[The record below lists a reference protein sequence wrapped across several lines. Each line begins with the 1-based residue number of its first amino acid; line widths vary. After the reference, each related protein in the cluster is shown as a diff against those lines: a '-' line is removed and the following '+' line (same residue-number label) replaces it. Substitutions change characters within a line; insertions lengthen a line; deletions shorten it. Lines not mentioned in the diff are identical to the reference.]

1 MYLAKLNKPRL
12 SLMSKTRNIN
22 NLKQRHLFMEP
33 MTEPTIDYV
42 ETLLSCSS
50 LYWGGKRFSKKTA
63 WGIINLSEAAD
74 DKNVAESFAEGH
86 K

>member
-22 NLKQRHLFMEP
+22 NLKQRHLFTEP

-42 ETLLSCSS
+42 ETLYSAPLCTEVEKDFQ
-50 LYWGGKRFSKKTA
+50 KRLPA
-63 WGIINLSEAAD
+63 
-74 DKNVAESFAEGH
+74 V
-86 K
+86 